1 MAAWNKNTS
10 DTSTVTMI
18 EPKKKFCTLA
28 ALCLIALLGLTCL
41 IVDRFNIVVLLVVGE
56 AEASPVLVVYMLL
69 IILGRLVSFSLQVF
83 THSAGRRSPSI
94 SL

>member
-18 EPKKKFCTLA
+18 APTKKFCTLA
-28 ALCLIALLGLTCL
+28 ALCLLALLGLTCL

-56 AEASPVLVVYMLL
+56 AEASPVLVVC
-69 IILGRLVSFSLQVF
+69 I
-83 THSAGRRSPSI
+83 
-94 SL
+94 